1 MRKLIALAF
10 CLGLCAGSTTV
21 AATTPEAL
29 AALGAKLERLRMQE
43 SLPGMGV
50 AIAMHGKIIYE
61 AGFGWADREN
71 RVSAT
76 EHTLF
81 SLASVS
87 KPITATGLMT
97 LVQAGKI
104 ELDRPVND
112 YLGDAKLKARVGDAE
127 KATVR
132 RVANHSSGLPLHY
145 QYFFADEP
153 YLPPSRDESIL
164 HYGNL
169 VTPPGE
175 RYQYSNLGYGVLD
188 YVITRVSGREYAD
201 FMRQE
206 VFLKLGMTHTSIG
219 IGPGLEKYS
228 ATRYDDDGARLPAYR
243 VDTPGSAEVY
253 SSAHDLVRFGMF
265 HLKDH
270 LADQQPILS
279 DAALDEMHRATVAEA
294 DSPRTGYA
302 IGWEVIDRPD
312 GYRLV
317 THTGGMPGV
326 ATALILVPQEDLAVV
341 LLANGFR
348 MDLMPAEQLIMS
360 TLLPKWK
367 AIPEPPPVKPP
378 RFRPAPELVGTW
390 AGYVHTYAGDRPLR
404 LRIPPEGN
412 MSFQCGDQIAGEV
425 VTAAFDKGTLSGTAR
440 GDLNTPDLHRHEPY
454 VLDLNLQLRGGELTG
469 VITATR
475 AEGRPFGLSHWT
487 ELHKQPL

>member
-1 MRKLIALAF
+1 MSRLMAAAL
-10 CLGLCAGSTTV
+10 CLGLSAGPLV
-21 AATTPEAL
+21 AAPAPESL
-29 AALGAKLERLRMQE
+29 AGLGAKLDKIRVEE
-43 SLPGMGV
+43 SLPALSV

-61 AGFGWADREN
+61 TGFGWADREN
-71 RVSAT
+71 RVAAT
-76 EHTLF
+76 EHTMF

-87 KPITATGLMT
+87 KPITTTGLMT

-104 ELDRPVND
+104 DLDRPVND
-112 YLGDAKLKARVGDAE
+112 YLGDAKLKARVGDAD

-153 YLPPSRDESIL
+153 YQPPSRDESIL

-175 RYQYSNLGYGVLD
+175 HYQYSNLGFGVLD
-188 YVITRVSGREYAD
+188 YVISRVSGREYAD

-219 IGPGLEKYS
+219 IGRGLEPFA
-228 ATRYDDDGARLPAYR
+228 ATRYDDDGAPLPSYRL
-243 VDTPGSAEVY
+243 DTPGAGGAY
-253 SSAHDLVRFGMF
+253 SSAHDLARFGMF

-270 LADQQPILS
+270 LAGEQAILS
-279 DAALDEMHRATVAEA
+279 DAMLDEMHRPTMAEGG
-294 DSPRTGYA
+294 SPKTGYA

-312 GYRLV
+312 GYRVV

-326 ATALILVPQEDLAVV
+326 ATALILVPKEDLAVV

-348 MDLMPAEQLIMS
+348 MDLMPAEDLIMG

-367 AIPEPPPVKPP
+367 AIPEPPAAKAQP
-378 RFRPAPELVGTW
+378 FRPAPELVGTW
-390 AGYVHTYAGDRPLR
+390 VGYVHTYAGDRPLR
-404 LRIPPEGN
+404 LQIPAEGPVV
-412 MSFQCGDQIAGEV
+412 FQCGDQTASV
-425 VTAAFDKGTLSGTAR
+425 VSTAAFDQGTLSGTAL
-440 GDLNTPDLHRHEPY
+440 GDLSTPDLKRHEPY
-454 VLDLNLQLRGGELTG
+454 VLDLNLQLRRGELTG
-469 VITATR
+469 DITATR
-475 AEGRPFGLSHWT
+475 SEGRPFGLSHWT
-487 ELHKQPL
+487 ELHKQPM